1 MPTFSDERLAF
12 MRQLGITEEDVL
24 DPSLIT
30 TENNKNNNCAENASG
45 REAVREGSRGSAA
58 CKTSRKGFPGAEV
71 PEYEAKASH
80 KGRVFHQSTNE
91 YSGGKGVSPEKLKVD
106 GNRAFEDGRY
116 REALN
121 CYSEA
126 IEILLG
132 VGNYQLKG
140 CSYSKTEGVDIVE
153 PRFRQGDPTI
163 VLLAALFSNR
173 SACYLQAAKQ
183 IGTAEALESAIR
195 DADRAVELRPAW
207 FKGYSRQ
214 GDAFF
219 KMKKYAQAAEAYEVA
234 LQLDPGNNNLLLS
247 VREAKERSADESRN
261 HIRVTK
267 KHAVPISSKGN
278 AASDTIASIAVP
290 ASRDVSFNEAP
301 SGRRR
306 SGQFKTTARQLWNE
320 FKHEVEASVH
330 QPTGDD
336 YRREQLRLYRE
347 QKERDR
353 NGFVPVPSS
362 EHQKND
368 DSSVKETN
376 NEEVLPGVT
385 EPVKKT
391 FPRKE
396 RPDYVP
402 EEYSSDAA
410 AAYQQRLLEEYRRK
424 KAKQL

>member
-1 MPTFSDERLAF
+1 MTTLSDERLAF

-24 DPSLIT
+24 DPFLIT
-30 TENNKNNNCAENASG
+30 SESDKNNKSPENDLG
-45 REAVREGSRGSAA
+45 CGAVREGSRGSAA
-58 CKTSRKGFPGAEV
+58 CKTSKGEFQGAQV
-71 PEYEAKASH
+71 PEYQSKVSH
-80 KGRVFHQSTNE
+80 KGRVSHQSVNRYAGCKE
-91 YSGGKGVSPEKLKVD
+91 VSPEKLKVD

-121 CYSEA
+121 CYTEA

-132 VGNYQLKG
+132 MGDYQLKG
-140 CSYSKTEGVDIVE
+140 DSYRKAEGVGVVE
-153 PRFRQGDPTI
+153 PRFSQSDPII

-173 SACYLQAAKQ
+173 SACYIQAAKQ

-219 KMKKYAQAAEAYEVA
+219 KMKKYAQAAEAYEMA

-247 VREAKERSADESRN
+247 VREARERSADETRN
-261 HIRVTK
+261 HIRAAK
-267 KHAVPISSKGN
+267 KHAAPTSTKVN
-278 AASDTIASIAVP
+278 AASDAIASVAMF
-290 ASRDVSFNEAP
+290 ASKDVSFKETP
-301 SGRRR
+301 SGRRN
-306 SGQFKTTARQLWNE
+306 SGQLKTTARQLWNE

-362 EHQKND
+362 GHRKND
-368 DSSVKETN
+368 DSFIKETQS
-376 NEEVLPGVT
+376 EEVLPDGT
-385 EPVKKT
+385 GPVKGT